1 VSKTAWVGAGAVV
14 TGIAFAAVLIL
25 RLGGDA
31 ATATTSEIGLV
42 VFALFAAVAAGL
54 AARSAD
60 GRQRKAW
67 ICLAAG
73 QTGWAIGGL
82 LWMLYERV
90 LHQSPFPSLA
100 DAGYLLFPLGAGFA
114 IILFPE
120 GYSGHSRARYALD
133 GFIVAGA
140 LFEIGWVLV
149 LRSVFAAGGTSAFSL
164 GLSLAYP
171 VTDIAILTVAA
182 LVLARARTGRRS
194 TLAMLTGGVALMA
207 LPDSAFAYLTA
218 HGRYVS
224 GHLIDIGWAAAFLT
238 LGMAALISRR
248 APQAEVVVSQVP
260 SRVSMWLPYLPV
272 AVAAIVCTPAYFPTP
287 GLGPIFVSSTLLMGA
302 VMGRQYMVVR
312 QNQRLLKLVA
322 DQALRDTLT
331 GLANRDLF
339 NDRLM
344 HAVQVHEND
353 NQSVAV
359 LSMDLDDFKLVNDS
373 LGHPA
378 GDALLIQAAER
389 LLGCVRTSDTVARV
403 GGDEFAVLMEGLPEL
418 SRLVA
423 HRVVAAFEEP
433 FVIDGQQLLMRPS
446 VGLAVASCANPDLSA
461 DLLLKQADV
470 AMYSAKRSKSGGL
483 HTFTP
488 DMASPDP
495 NELELPTDAG
505 EGTERGAAVR
515 LLGELRH
522 AIDHGDLTVFYQPK
536 FDLRTGDV
544 VGVEALVRWPHPK
557 RGLLGPAH
565 FLPLV
570 RKRGLMRA
578 VTDIVLTQALDDAAE
593 WHAMGIG
600 VPIAVNVFA
609 PSLGDLDLPTH
620 IASALAS
627 RSLNPEDLTIE
638 ITEDFLLDN
647 IERTRS
653 VLERLRQRGIRI
665 AIDDFGSGYSAL
677 WYLREL
683 AIDEVKLDR
692 HFIAPIRVD
701 ARAAAVVRGVVDL
714 AHVLGVTTVA
724 EGVENVETAE
734 RLREFGCEVAQGYY
748 YSPPVS
754 AAAMMN
760 LLASGQPKR
769 ATQVQFEKLGATS
782 LQAPAAAKSS

>member
-1 VSKTAWVGAGAVV
+1 
-14 TGIAFAAVLIL
+14 
-25 RLGGDA
+25 
-31 ATATTSEIGLV
+31 
-42 VFALFAAVAAGL
+42 
-54 AARSAD
+54 
-60 GRQRKAW
+60 
-67 ICLAAG
+67 
-73 QTGWAIGGL
+73 
-82 LWMLYERV
+82 M
-90 LHQSPFPSLA
+90 
-100 DAGYLLFPLGAGFA
+100 
-114 IILFPE
+114 
-120 GYSGHSRARYALD
+120 
-133 GFIVAGA
+133 
-140 LFEIGWVLV
+140 LV
-149 LRSVFAAGGTSAFSL
+149 LQDVYEAGGTSGFAL
-164 GLSLAYP
+164 ALSLTYP
-171 VTDIAILTVAA
+171 VADIAILTVAV
-182 LVLARARTGRRS
+182 LVLARARTGRRT
-194 TLAMLTGGVALMA
+194 TLAMLTAGVVLMA
-207 LPDSAFAYLTA
+207 LSDSAFAYLTA
-218 HGRYVS
+218 HDTYFS
-224 GHLIDIGWAAAFLT
+224 GHFIDIGWAAAFLT
-238 LGMAALISRR
+238 FGMAALISRQV
-248 APQAEVVVSQVP
+248 PQTAVVMPQVP
-260 SRVSMWLPYLPV
+260 SRVSMWLPYVPLV
-272 AVAAIVCTPAYFPTP
+272 IAVLVCTPRYLPTP
-287 GLGPIFVSSTLLMGA
+287 GLAPIYLSLALLMSA
-302 VMGRQYMVVR
+302 VMLRQFVVVR
-312 QNQRLLKLVA
+312 QNQRLLKMVA

-344 HAVQVHEND
+344 HAVQLHEHD

-446 VGLAVASCANPDLSA
+446 VGLAVASAANPDLSA
-461 DLLLKQADV
+461 DMLLKQADV

-488 DMASPDP
+488 DMALVDP
-495 NELELPTDAG
+495 NEFELPT
-505 EGTERGAAVR
+505 ESTEKSSERGAAVR

-536 FDLRTGDV
+536 FDLRSGDV

-557 RGLLGPAH
+557 RGLLDPDH

-593 WHAMGIG
+593 WQAMGIG

-620 IASALAS
+620 IASALAVRELS
-627 RSLNPEDLTIE
+627 PEDLTIE

-647 IERTRS
+647 IDRTRT

-692 HFIAPIRVD
+692 QFIAPIRVD

-724 EGVENVETAE
+724 EGVENAETAE
-734 RLREFGCEVAQGYY
+734 KLREFGCEVAQGYF
-748 YSPPVS
+748 YSPPIS

-760 LLASGQPKR
+760 RLASGQAKR
-769 ATQVQFEKLGATS
+769 
-782 LQAPAAAKSS
+782 PANRARNSERSH

>member
-1 VSKTAWVGAGAVV
+1 VGREALANYGLLVFAM
-14 TGIAFAAVLIL
+14 FAAVC
-25 RLGGDA
+25 G
-31 ATATTSEIGLV
+31 
-42 VFALFAAVAAGL
+42 GL
-54 AARSAD
+54 AAWSAQ
-60 GRQRKAW
+60 GRQRIAW
-67 ICLAAG
+67 ISLTVGLA
-73 QTGWAIGGL
+73 GWAFGSA
-82 LWMLYERV
+82 LWIYYEKV
-90 LHQSPFPSLA
+90 LHQSSFPSLA
-100 DAGYLLFPLGAGFA
+100 DAGYLLFPIGAGLA
-114 IILFPE
+114 MVLFPT
-120 GYSGHSRARYALD
+120 GYSGQSRARFVLD

-140 LFEIGWVLV
+140 LFEISWVLV
-149 LRSVFAAGGTSAFSL
+149 LRSVYNAGGTSGFAL
-164 GLSLAYP
+164 GLSLSYP
-171 VTDIAILTVAA
+171 IADITILTVAVM
-182 LVLARARTGRRS
+182 VLARARTGRR
-194 TLAMLTGGVALMA
+194 TTVAMLTVAVILMA
-207 LPDSAFAYLTA
+207 LSDSAFAYLTA
-218 HGRYVS
+218 HDAYRS
-224 GHLIDIGWAAAFLT
+224 GHLLDIGWAAAFLT
-238 LGMAALISRR
+238 FGMAALVSRR
-248 APQAEVVVSQVP
+248 VPEIAVVMAQVP
-260 SRVSMWLPYLPV
+260 SRVSLWLPYVPV
-272 AVAAIVCTPAYFPTP
+272 AIAVLVCVPTYYPTP
-287 GLGPIFVSSTLLMGA
+287 GLGPIFVSSTLLMTA
-302 VMGRQYMVVR
+302 VMARQFVVVR
-312 QNQRLLKLVA
+312 QNQRLLKMVA

-339 NDRLM
+339 NDRLQ
-344 HAVQVHEND
+344 HAVQLHERD

-446 VGLAVASCANPDLSA
+446 VGLAVGSVANPDLSA
-461 DLLLKQADV
+461 DVLLKQADV
-470 AMYSAKRSKSGGL
+470 AMYSVKRSKSGGL

-488 DMASPDP
+488 DMAFTDLS
-495 NELELPTDAG
+495 ELELPTETSDG
-505 EGTERGAAVR
+505 ERGAAVR

-536 FDLRTGDV
+536 FDLRTGEV
-544 VGVEALVRWPHPK
+544 MGVEALVRWPHPK

-593 WHAMGIG
+593 WTAMGIG

-620 IASALAS
+620 IASSLAERRLS
-627 RSLNPEDLTIE
+627 PEDLTIE

-647 IERTRS
+647 IDRTRS

-692 HFIAPIRVD
+692 QFIAPIQFD
-701 ARAAAVVRGVVDL
+701 SRAAAVVRGVVDL

-724 EGVENVETAE
+724 EGVENAETAE
-734 RLREFGCEVAQGYY
+734 KLREFGCEVAQGYY
-748 YSPPVS
+748 YSPPIS

-760 LLASGQPKR
+760 LLASGQAKR
-769 ATQVQFEKLGATS
+769 PSQLGLAELKART
-782 LQAPAAAKSS
+782 LRAPVVARSS

>member
-1 VSKTAWVGAGAVV
+1 MVIGAVTV
-14 TGIAFAAVLIL
+14 GVAFAGTLIGRWGSDSTLEAVANYSLL
-25 RLGGDA
+25 
-31 ATATTSEIGLV
+31 
-42 VFALFAAVAAGL
+42 VFALFAAICCGFAARL
-54 AARSAD
+54 AA
-60 GRQRKAW
+60 GRQRRAW
-67 ICLAAG
+67 ICLTVGLAGWAAG
-73 QTGWAIGGL
+73 SA
-82 LWMLYERV
+82 LWIYYENV

-100 DAGYLLFPLGAGFA
+100 DAGYLLFPLGAGLA
-114 IILFPE
+114 IVFFPI
-120 GYSGHSRARYALD
+120 GYSGHSRTRFVLD

-140 LFEIGWVLV
+140 LFEISWVLV
-149 LRSVFAAGGTSAFSL
+149 LRSVYEAGGTSGFAL

-171 VTDIAILTVAA
+171 AFDIAILTVATV
-182 LVLARARTGRRS
+182 VLARARTGHRA
-194 TLAMLTGGVALMA
+194 TLALLTAAVVLMA
-207 LPDSAFAYLTA
+207 LSDSAFAYLDA
-218 HGRYVS
+218 HSVHHS
-224 GHLIDIGWAAAFLT
+224 GHIIEIGWAAAFLT
-238 LGMAALISRR
+238 FGVAALISPR
-248 APQAEVVVSQVP
+248 ASETIVAVSQVP
-260 SRVSMWLPYLPV
+260 SPVSMWLPYVPV
-272 AVAAIVCTPAYFPTP
+272 AIAVVICVAAYLPTP
-287 GLGPIFVSSTLLMGA
+287 GLGPIFVSSMLLMTA
-302 VMGRQYMVVR
+302 VMARQFVVVR
-312 QNQRLLKLVA
+312 QNQRLLKMVA

-344 HAVQVHEND
+344 HAVQLHEND

-359 LSMDLDDFKLVNDS
+359 LSMDLDDFKLVNDG

-446 VGLAVASCANPDLSA
+446 VGLAVASAANPDLCA
-461 DLLLKQADV
+461 DMLLKQADV
-470 AMYSAKRSKSGGL
+470 AMYTAKRSKSGGL

-488 DMASPDP
+488 DMALADQ
-495 NELELPTDAG
+495 NDLELPTDPGDGA
-505 EGTERGAAVR
+505 ERGTAVR

-536 FDLRTGDV
+536 FDLRSGDV
-544 VGVEALVRWPHPK
+544 VGVEALVRWPHPR

-578 VTDIVLTQALDDAAE
+578 VTDIVLNQALDDVAE
-593 WHAMGIG
+593 WQAMGIG

-620 IASALAS
+620 IAAALAVRNLS
-627 RSLNPEDLTIE
+627 PEDLTIE

-647 IERTRS
+647 IDRTRS

-724 EGVENVETAE
+724 EGVENSETAD
-734 RLREFGCEVAQGYY
+734 RLREFGCDVAQGYY
-748 YSPPVS
+748 YSPPIS
-754 AAAMMN
+754 SAAMMN
-760 LLASGQPKR
+760 MLASGQTKR
-769 ATQVQFEKLGATS
+769 PAQVQFEELRATR
-782 LQAPAAAKSS
+782 LQAPVGAKSS